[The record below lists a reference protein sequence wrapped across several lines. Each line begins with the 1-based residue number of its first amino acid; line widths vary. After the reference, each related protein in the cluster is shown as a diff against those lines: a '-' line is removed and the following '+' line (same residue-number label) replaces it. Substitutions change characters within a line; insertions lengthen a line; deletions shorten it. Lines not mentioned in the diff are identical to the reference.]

1 LTFLISLEFRSGE
14 LSGGLIRRSSWLR
27 GLFPDQFGKPI
38 RRFIKA
44 NAQPVAF
51 AQRDLTG
58 IRGGGRMAELSALAQ
73 SSLLALRP

>member
-1 LTFLISLEFRSGE
+1 M
-14 LSGGLIRRSSWLR
+14 
-27 GLFPDQFGKPI
+27 